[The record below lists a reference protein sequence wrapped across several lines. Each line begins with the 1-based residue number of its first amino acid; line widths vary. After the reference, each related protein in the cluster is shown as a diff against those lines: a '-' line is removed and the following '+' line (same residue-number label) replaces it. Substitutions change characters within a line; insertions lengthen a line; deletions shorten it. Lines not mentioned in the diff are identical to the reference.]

1 MRADGAASTPGL
13 HCVVVRG
20 WVGVGRGRCHTC
32 PPEKPT
38 ATTAS
43 WSPFERNFGWTID
56 VVVIL
61 IELGGCDGY
70 IVVLLRTMADRSF
83 DGGV

>member
-61 IELGGCDGY
+61 IELRRVRWIYCGGDE
-70 IVVLLRTMADRSF
+70 DN
-83 DGGV
+83 GGPFV

>member
-61 IELGGCDGY
+61 IELRRVRWIYCSVVEDNGGPF
-70 IVVLLRTMADRSF
+70 V
-83 DGGV
+83 